1 MKRHLYST
9 SFYRKLT
16 FLFRTG
22 WTNVIRRQFGWIFFL
37 YLLLLWVM
45 RCLLLLLVA
54 RGGKSAVDWALFL
67 WNASVVSTLCGQKI
81 FRALMLRAH
90 NQMKAGKKKDVTKG
104 SFNNYVD
111 RILPFFDPPPLL
123 CGRTLPDITSGLEVW
138 QIFKVR
144 TVRKPDVFHP
154 GHQTLKII
162 KKSFKDFFC
171 FTFDPKSVSRDLIL
185 W

>member
-1 MKRHLYST
+1 
-9 SFYRKLT
+9 
-16 FLFRTG
+16 
-22 WTNVIRRQFGWIFFL
+22 
-37 YLLLLWVM
+37 M

-111 RILPFFDPPPLL
+111 RIFDPPLLL
-123 CGRTLPDITSGLEVW
+123 CGRALPDITSSPEVW

-144 TVRKPDVFHP
+144 IVPKPDIFP
-154 GHQTLKII
+154 PNRWTLGSRKKKI
-162 KKSFKDFFC
+162 KKKVLQIFFC
-171 FTFDPKSVSRDLIL
+171 LFAFDPKFVSRDLVL
-185 W
+185 WELITCTW

>member
-111 RILPFFDPPPLL
+111 RILPFLTPPPSCVVGLYQTSRPVWKS
-123 CGRTLPDITSGLEVW
+123 GKFSKSGLSGN
-138 QIFKVR
+138 R
-144 TVRKPDVFHP
+144 TF
-154 GHQTLKII
+154 
-162 KKSFKDFFC
+162 S
-171 FTFDPKSVSRDLIL
+171 IL
-185 W
+185 DTRL